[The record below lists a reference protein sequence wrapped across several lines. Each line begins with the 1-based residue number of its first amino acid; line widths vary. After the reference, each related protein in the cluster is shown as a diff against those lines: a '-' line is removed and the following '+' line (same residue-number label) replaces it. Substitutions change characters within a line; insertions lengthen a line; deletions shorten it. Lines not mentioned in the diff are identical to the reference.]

1 MTILLVAA
9 SPIELEAEADAAG
22 LPGPALAAGLSLY
35 HTLTSELG
43 LRALEADKEEPTE
56 WPVHRF
62 ILSENHVGGED
73 PVARLQGLAHARH
86 VSRKLDAGEVAP
98 TTLYADARD
107 GGYRG
112 LLIACPD
119 ETRMAQALKAA
130 GA

>member
-9 SPIELEAEADAAG
+9 SPIELEAEADDAALPEAALIAG
-22 LPGPALAAGLSLY
+22 LALY

-43 LRALEADKEEPTE
+43 LRTLAAEKEEATD

-62 ILSENHVGGED
+62 VLSEAGGDD
-73 PVARLQGLAHARH
+73 PVLRLQGLGHARH
-86 VSRKLDAGEVAP
+86 ISHTLSADEIAP
-98 TTLYADARD
+98 TILYADAHE
-107 GGYRG
+107 GAYRG